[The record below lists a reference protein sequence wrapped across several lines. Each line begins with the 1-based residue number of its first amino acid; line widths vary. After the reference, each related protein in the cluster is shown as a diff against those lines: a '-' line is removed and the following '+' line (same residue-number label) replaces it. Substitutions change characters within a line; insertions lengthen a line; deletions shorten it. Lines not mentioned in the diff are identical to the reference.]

1 MVAMKN
7 RPFQNGGGTGRMNI
21 NIFQLCVGIFL
32 GALGMNFWIGD
43 ERVVTTNLLQQFN
56 DHEAASNNN
65 ANGGERKM
73 ISKSSSSEEQQQMKG
88 WNPINVYYGEKKGLF
103 NDAPTSI
110 QETQVSFS
118 QVGQDSIILD
128 LLGPDGYFI
137 DLAAND
143 ALDLTNTL
151 ALERKGWT
159 GLCVE
164 PNPVYWYGLS
174 HRRCTVVGALVSGT
188 ISEQVK
194 VKFRGVFGGIVGK
207 LDNKLANRHK
217 EPDAE
222 EVTRYTAPISEVLQK
237 FNVPHVIDYL
247 SLDVEGSEYEIMK
260 DFPFKDYTFK
270 VLTVE
275 RPNKKLKSLLT
286 ENGYIFL
293 AELATWG
300 EYLWCHNSTG
310 FTPGHPKI
318 KTYQTLDNKVGG

>member
-7 RPFQNGGGTGRMNI
+7 RPFQNGGRTGRMNI

-43 ERVVTTNLLQQFN
+43 ERVVTTNLLQQLN
-56 DHEAASNNN
+56 DSAAASKNNGN
-65 ANGGERKM
+65 GERKM
-73 ISKSSSSEEQQQMKG
+73 EETTMKG

-110 QETQVSFS
+110 QETQESFS

-207 LDNKLANRHK
+207 
-217 EPDAE
+217 
-222 EVTRYTAPISEVLQK
+222 
-237 FNVPHVIDYL
+237 FNVPHIIDYL

-275 RPNKKLKSLLT
+275 RPNKKLKSLLS
-286 ENGYIFL
+286 ENGYIYL
-293 AELATWG
+293 AELANWG
-300 EYLWCHNSTG
+300 EYLWCHNSTE
-310 FTPGHPKI
+310 FTPEHPKI
-318 KTYQTLDNKVGG
+318 KAIKH

>member
-1 MVAMKN
+1 MRDNGNTTGAMKT
-7 RPFQNGGGTGRMNI
+7 RPFLNGGRISRMNI
-21 NIFQLCVGIFL
+21 NIFQLCVGIVF
-32 GALGMNFWIGD
+32 GAMGMNVFTGN
-43 ERVVTTNLLQQFN
+43 ELVVTTNVLEEQ
-56 DHEAASNNN
+56 EM
-65 ANGGERKM
+65 NGRNP
-73 ISKSSSSEEQQQMKG
+73 IVATNVLEEQQMEG

-103 NDAPTSI
+103 NDTPPKYK
-110 QETQVSFS
+110 ETQSSFS
-118 QVGQDSIILD
+118 QVKQDSIILK

-143 ALDLTNTL
+143 AVAKSNTL
-151 ALERKGWT
+151 ALERQGWT

-174 HRRCTVVGALVSGT
+174 HRSCTVVGALVSGT

-207 LDNKLANRHK
+207 LDDNQANRHK

-222 EVTRYTAPISEVLQK
+222 EVTRYTAPIFEVLQE

-260 DFPFKDYTFK
+260 DFPFKEYTFK
-270 VLTVE
+270 VISIE
-275 RPNKKLKSLLT
+275 RPNEELKSLLS

-293 AELATWG
+293 AELAVWG
-300 EYLWCHNSTG
+300 EYLWCHSSTG
-310 FTPGHPKI
+310 FTAEHPTI
-318 KTYQTLDNKVGG
+318 KAIKL